1 MCDMRC
7 SKISAAS
14 VGQPSFQPHTWAK
27 TNNWVYDFH
36 SSSRELNILQILQLC
51 SSTPLYSSYGKQ
63 AVSWLPCSHH
73 GLKRPGTVRGMSSLG
88 SQLVLLGWASKWK
101 LNKLHVSI
109 QSPHFATMLDCSSC
123 SSCSRAQSKREM
135 RSSSCICIRSRHPL
149 RCQQIP
155 LSCRRDIPNG
165 IALQDITSLA
175 DISLS

>member
-14 VGQPSFQPHTWAK
+14 VRQPSFQPHTWAK

-73 GLKRPGTVRGMSSLG
+73 GLKRPGTVRGVSSLG
-88 SQLVLLGWASKWK
+88 SQLVLLGWASKWNWISFMWASNRRI
-101 LNKLHVSI
+101 LLPCLTAQAAQAAHVRS
-109 QSPHFATMLDCSSC
+109 QSERCEAAAAFVFGPGTPCAV
-123 SSCSRAQSKREM
+123 SRFRCHVGGK
-135 RSSSCICIRSRHPL
+135 SRM
-149 RCQQIP
+149 
-155 LSCRRDIPNG
+155 G
-165 IALQDITSLA
+165 
-175 DISLS
+175 

>member
-101 LNKLHVSI
+101 LSVFLPATTACLTAQAAQAAPAAVRS
-109 QSPHFATMLDCSSC
+109 QSTRYEAAAVFVFGPGTPCVASRFRCHFREI
-123 SSCSRAQSKREM
+123 SRM
-135 RSSSCICIRSRHPL
+135 R
-149 RCQQIP
+149 
-155 LSCRRDIPNG
+155 
-165 IALQDITSLA
+165 
-175 DISLS
+175 